1 MRAIITAGLVALGL
15 TAEGFALAQ
24 PLELAF
30 DPCAEG
36 SREVVVESDG
46 APQTLYISCRD
57 GRVVVRV
64 VGAVSA
70 IPAAAAPGYV
80 EVVAPPG
87 NPVDGFVADA
97 ASHRAMVFPT
107 AHTLP
112 EGAWSLGAQELLYIG
127 VDYGATDRLQLELHG
142 IPLFDE
148 DELVVTAGL
157 KYQLVRHGAWR
168 VALHGMYG
176 TGDGESATMLGGI
189 VTACLEPTCHSTANA
204 TVHLAAADGNDTLAI
219 LSTAL
224 MLRVS
229 PKLKVMGEIL
239 GAPDGG
245 AIGFMGLRFA
255 GRHWAVDLGGAALL
269 EDSGEGPI
277 PWLSLAYRG
286 GI

>member
-1 MRAIITAGLVALGL
+1 MRAIIAAGLMVLGL
-15 TAEGFALAQ
+15 AVEGSAWAQ

-30 DPCAEG
+30 DPCADG

-46 APQTLYISCRD
+46 APYTLYVSCRD
-57 GRVVVRV
+57 GRVVIRV
-64 VGAVSA
+64 AGPGSTVAS
-70 IPAAAAPGYV
+70 APGLIEIV
-80 EVVAPPG
+80 EPPARAT
-87 NPVDGFVADA
+87 DGFAADA

-127 VDYGATDRLQLELHG
+127 LDYGATDRLQLELHG

-157 KYQLVRHGAWR
+157 KYQLLRQGAWR

-176 TGDGESATMLGGI
+176 TGDGESASMAGGI
-189 VTACLEPTCHSTANA
+189 VTACLEPTCHSTANVTA
-204 TVHLAAADGNDTLAI
+204 HLAVADDSMAI
-219 LSTAL
+219 LSTAI
-224 MLRVS
+224 MVRVS
-229 PKLKVMGEIL
+229 PSVKVLGEIL
-239 GAPDGG
+239 GAPEGG
-245 AIGFMGLRFA
+245 AIGLMGMRLG
-255 GRHWAVDLGGAALL
+255 GRHWALDLGAAALL
-269 EDSGEGPI
+269 DDSGEDPI